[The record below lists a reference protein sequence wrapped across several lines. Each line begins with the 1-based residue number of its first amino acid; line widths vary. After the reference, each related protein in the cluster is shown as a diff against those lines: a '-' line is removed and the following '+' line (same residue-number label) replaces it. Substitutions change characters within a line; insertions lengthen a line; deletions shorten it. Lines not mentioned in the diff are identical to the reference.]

1 MMATVRKSVAIDIAA
16 DLIWDAVRD
25 VGQLHTR
32 VAPAMVT
39 DCRLNADGTERIVT
53 FADGTVLPETII
65 AIDDSLMRL
74 VWSARTPSLTH
85 HNGAMEIVRL
95 AEGKSSVSWT
105 ADVLPHAAADPMS
118 TAIGMGLAT
127 MKAHLEKASSTG
139 TVEK

>member
-1 MMATVRKSVAIDIAA
+1 MMATVRKSVEIDLEAE
-16 DLIWDAVRD
+16 LIWDAVRD

-53 FADGTVLPETII
+53 FADGTVLRETII

-74 VWSARTPSLTH
+74 AWSATAPSLTH

-105 ADVLPHAAADPMS
+105 ADVLPHAAANSMS
-118 TAIGMGLAT
+118 AAIRMGLAT
-127 MKAHLEKASSTG
+127 MKAHLEKASSSEA
-139 TVEK
+139 VEK